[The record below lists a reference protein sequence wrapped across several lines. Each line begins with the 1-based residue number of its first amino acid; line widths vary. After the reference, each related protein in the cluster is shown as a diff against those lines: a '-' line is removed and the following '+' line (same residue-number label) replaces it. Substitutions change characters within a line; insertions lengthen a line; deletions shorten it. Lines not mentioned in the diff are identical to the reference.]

1 MPSTRHVCSE
11 NKACLFLSKDELA
24 WKAREGNLPSVA
36 DVPTHTEPGLRCRH
50 TEGPC
55 LLPTTCCDLPQ
66 PAPSSPPDCLS
77 VAPKQK
83 GSVHHALRRAVSP
96 QPPDQCLPWKTPF
109 LLTINV
115 IYFHSDSKP
124 TFFPPKEW
132 SGPLC
137 FTGCALTS
145 ERPRAKAV
153 RFPGPKRRLA
163 SRSSRG
169 GLMHTTHPPAHG
181 RLREDMTSLLER
193 HALRFRGAAR
203 NVPEQSAPWIQ
214 PW

>member
-1 MPSTRHVCSE
+1 M
-11 NKACLFLSKDELA
+11 
-24 WKAREGNLPSVA
+24 
-36 DVPTHTEPGLRCRH
+36 
-50 TEGPC
+50 
-55 LLPTTCCDLPQ
+55 
-66 PAPSSPPDCLS
+66 PAPHDLLRLTPAGTLIATGLPLCPPEAERVS
-77 VAPKQK
+77 APRSQE
-83 GSVHHALRRAVSP
+83 SHEP